1 MRGMPESIHIEPH
14 VVGRDYTDE
23 EIHSFVRDLESL
35 PNGELTVS
43 LLVGC
48 GERAV
53 PALREFL
60 LTGPHRGIF
69 QPRQRAVE
77 ALGQLGAKA
86 VLVEYLAQKRKIADA
101 VVRFGE
107 EAVEST
113 AARELARWPT
123 DDTFAFL
130 VDFAQSRTLPGVID
144 ALGRFRRPDAA
155 AVFLKALTDDVSRPF
170 AEEALRS
177 VAEEIRPALL
187 RASQRSETDDDEKP
201 RDKLKRRSVL
211 RILADLTL
219 SEAEWKQLQPLLH
232 DGDTEIAILAAEIGV
247 DSAPMEERRGA
258 ARFLLRAL
266 DRAHWFLQ
274 IRIQD
279 CLGRNY
285 AVVRDLIE
293 EEIAMRRAS
302 RPGEPKADHVI
313 RILEKLQ
320 SSRI

>member
-1 MRGMPESIHIEPH
+1 MRESIHSELSFE
-14 VVGRDYTDE
+14 GGEYTDE
-23 EIHSFVRDLESL
+23 EIRSFVRDLESL
-35 PNGELTVS
+35 PSGELTVS

-60 LTGPHRGIF
+60 LSGPPRGVF
-69 QPRQRAVE
+69 QPRQRAIE
-77 ALGQLGAKA
+77 GLAQLGAKE
-86 VLVEYLAQKRKIADA
+86 VLVEYLAQKREITDA

-123 DDTFAFL
+123 DETFVFL
-130 VDFAQSRTLPGVID
+130 LGFAQSRTLPGVID
-144 ALGRFRRPDAA
+144 ALGKFRRREAA

-170 AEEALRS
+170 AEEGLRLI
-177 VAEEIRPALL
+177 AEEIRRVLL
-187 RASQRSETDDDEKP
+187 AAAQRNETDDDEKP
-201 RDKLKRRSVL
+201 RDKQRRRSVL

-219 SEAEWKQLQPLLH
+219 SQTEWKELHTLLH
-232 DGDTEIAILAAEIGV
+232 DDDAEIAILAAEIGV
-247 DSAPMEERRGA
+247 GSASTEERRKA
-258 ARFLLRAL
+258 ARFLMRAL

-279 CLGRNY
+279 CLRRNY
-285 AVVRDLIE
+285 AAVRDLIE
-293 EEIAMRRAS
+293 EEISIRRAS
-302 RPGEPKADHVI
+302 RSGERTADHVV

-320 SSRI
+320 SSKM